1 MVWAPPQRSGEGA
14 WVPPEDG
21 ADAVLTV
28 GDQLSDTVG
37 TDRRETSECGP
48 AIGVIVPVIAPLVQ
62 RLHMPRTE
70 LATAGDLLA
79 SAAEDAGPDHGRLAR
94 IEAKL
99 DTVQT
104 SESDEVAVAIDEALD
119 EIHAYRET
127 VEGV

>member
-1 MVWAPPQRSGEGA
+1 
-14 WVPPEDG
+14 
-21 ADAVLTV
+21 
-28 GDQLSDTVG
+28 
-37 TDRRETSECGP
+37 
-48 AIGVIVPVIAPLVQ
+48 
-62 RLHMPRTE
+62 MPRTE

-79 SAAEDAGPDHGRLAR
+79 SAAEDAGPDARETLTDIADQLRRLADADRGPDHGRLAR

-104 SESDEVAVAIDEALD
+104 SGSDEVAVAIDGALD

>member
-1 MVWAPPQRSGEGA
+1 V
-14 WVPPEDG
+14 
-21 ADAVLTV
+21 
-28 GDQLSDTVG
+28 
-37 TDRRETSECGP
+37 
-48 AIGVIVPVIAPLVQ
+48 
-62 RLHMPRTE
+62 PRTE

-79 SAAEDAGPDHGRLAR
+79 SAAEDAGPDARETLTDIADQLRRLADADRGPDHGRLAR

-104 SESDEVAVAIDEALD
+104 SGSDEVAVAIDGALD

>member
-1 MVWAPPQRSGEGA
+1 
-14 WVPPEDG
+14 
-21 ADAVLTV
+21 
-28 GDQLSDTVG
+28 
-37 TDRRETSECGP
+37 
-48 AIGVIVPVIAPLVQ
+48 
-62 RLHMPRTE
+62 MPRTE

-79 SAAEDAGPDHGRLAR
+79 SAAEDAGPDARETLTDIADQLRRLADADRGPDHGRLAR